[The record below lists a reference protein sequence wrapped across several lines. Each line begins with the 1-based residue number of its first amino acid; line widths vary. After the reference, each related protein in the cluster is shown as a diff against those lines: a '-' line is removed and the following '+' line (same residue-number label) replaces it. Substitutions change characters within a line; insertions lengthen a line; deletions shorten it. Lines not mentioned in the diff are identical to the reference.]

1 MPKHFTWNVSQK
13 KWKRRE
19 KGTTIKRM
27 HLVGSSGDKQY
38 FAQTLLTVVKGPTSF
53 ENLRTID
60 KRIYDTFKAACV
72 THSLYDRDEEWD

>member
-1 MPKHFTWNVSQK
+1 M
-13 KWKRRE
+13 
-19 KGTTIKRM
+19 
-27 HLVGSSGDKQY
+27 GSSGDEQY